1 MDYEIFELGDY
12 TLQSGTV
19 LNNAFLAYKTYG
31 TLNAEKNN
39 VILYPT
45 ALGDTHR
52 SNEWLIGE
60 GMALDPNKYFIVVPN
75 LLGNG
80 LSSSPSNSETPLD
93 KNSFPLITIYDN
105 VRMQHHLMTY
115 KLGIKKIALV
125 TGWSLG
131 AMQTFEWGAAYPDM
145 VQRIAPFNGTAKT
158 WPHAYAFFE
167 GVKAPL
173 EADAS
178 TGLRAVGR
186 IYAGWGFSHAFYRK
200 GCYKELG
207 YYSLDE
213 FITGFWEQNFLT
225 LDPYNLLTMFRTGQH
240 ADISNN
246 SLYNGDFNKALHCIK
261 AQACIMPGATD
272 LYFTHDDNKFEV
284 DHMPNARLHPI
295 DSIWGHFAGRGI
307 HQPDITFIN
316 DALNHLLSI
325 KQ

>member
-1 MDYEIFELGDY
+1 MEYEILELGDY
-12 TLQSGTV
+12 TLQSGAV

-60 GMALDPNKYFIVVPN
+60 GMALDPNKYFIIVPN

-80 LSSSPSNSETPLD
+80 LSSSPSNMEIPSD

-105 VRMQHHLMTY
+105 VRIQHHLMMY

-131 AMQTFEWGAAYPDM
+131 ALQAFEWGAAYPNM

-158 WPHAYAFFE
+158 WPHTYAFFE

-173 EADAS
+173 ETDDTS
-178 TGLRAVGR
+178 TSLRTVGR
-186 IYAGWGFSHAFYRK
+186 IYAGWGLSHAFYRNS
-200 GCYKELG
+200 CYKELG
-207 YYSLDE
+207 YDSLDE
-213 FITGFWEQNFLT
+213 FIAGFWEQNFLA
-225 LDPYNLLTMFRTGQH
+225 LDPCNLLAMIRTGQH

-246 SLYNGDFNKALHCIK
+246 PLYKGDFNQALQSIK
-261 AQACIMPGATD
+261 AQACIMPGKTD
-272 LYFTHDDNKFEV
+272 LYFTHDDSMYEA
-284 DHMPNARLHPI
+284 DHMPNACIHPI

-307 HQPDITFIN
+307 HQPDISFIN
-316 DALNHLLSI
+316 DALNNLLSN
-325 KQ
+325 